1 MCNEEGKKGI
11 QSIRT
16 RIVVMTIGTVVC
28 VSALLLIILISSGK
42 QQVSDVTQDYLLDMA
57 KAYGGQLEGQDDK
70 LSDTVYLTNLLQD
83 VGLQGIDSSYAYLVD
98 AGGTMLYH
106 PKADK
111 IGKPVENS
119 VVKERVEELKA
130 GKKVEPAVVSYD
142 FQGAVKYASYYVSS
156 TGSYILV
163 ISADEAEVLAPI
175 QRLAVQGAVVT
186 LVIAFLAIAMGFVYA
201 QRIVNPIKA
210 VTEMINRFANM
221 DFTKDTK
228 EEILNRKSDETGE
241 MSRAI
246 TRMRE
251 QMEKMIIDIRQKGD
265 ELFGASDSLSKDS
278 GEAYESVMQV
288 EKAVSEIAERATSQ
302 AGETQKA
309 TESVITIGNMVE
321 ETAAE
326 AYRLHENADVIK
338 NLGTDANATL
348 TELTQINAKTKES
361 IEIIS
366 RQTNTTNASA
376 LKIREVTALFTS
388 IAEETNL
395 LSLNAS
401 IEAARAGEQGR
412 GFAVVA
418 SQIQKLAEQSNESA
432 QTIESIVATL
442 INDSE
447 KTVHTM

>member
-1 MCNEEGKKGI
+1 MKGELCNEEGKKGI

-142 FQGAVKYASYYVSS
+142 FQ
-156 TGSYILV
+156 
-163 ISADEAEVLAPI
+163 
-175 QRLAVQGAVVT
+175 RLAVQGAVVT

-288 EKAVSEIAERATSQ
+288 EKAVSEIA
-302 AGETQKA
+302 
-309 TESVITIGNMVE
+309 
-321 ETAAE
+321 
-326 AYRLHENADVIK
+326 
-338 NLGTDANATL
+338 
-348 TELTQINAKTKES
+348 
-361 IEIIS
+361 
-366 RQTNTTNASA
+366 
-376 LKIREVTALFTS
+376 
-388 IAEETNL
+388 
-395 LSLNAS
+395 
-401 IEAARAGEQGR
+401 
-412 GFAVVA
+412 
-418 SQIQKLAEQSNESA
+418 
-432 QTIESIVATL
+432 
-442 INDSE
+442 
-447 KTVHTM
+447 

>member
-1 MCNEEGKKGI
+1 MKREKKGI

-142 FQGAVKYASYYVSS
+142 F
-156 TGSYILV
+156 
-163 ISADEAEVLAPI
+163 

-326 AYRLHENADVIK
+326 AYRLHKNADVIK

-376 LKIREVTALFTS
+376 LKIGEVTALITS